1 MRTFVSYNNHI
12 YHKIFIL
19 WHIKLSNKSRKL
31 RIFKISWFLPSFGVS
46 QQNPHNYLKKR
57 WNFVKIGMV
66 TRNRYKLKVRKSEVA
81 YPYRFLD
88 ILESFGG
95 GAKLPHS
102 GWNTVK
108 KAETHLSRRA
118 LNDFIWQRAF
128 SNANVNEKICIFNKS
143 VLNVLIIFIPYET
156 MLCDDKDPPWFNS
169 RIMSFSQSF

>member
-1 MRTFVSYNNHI
+1 MH
-12 YHKIFIL
+12 
-19 WHIKLSNKSRKL
+19 
-31 RIFKISWFLPSFGVS
+31 SFGVPKPNS
-46 QQNPHNYLKKR
+46 HNYLKKS
-57 WNFVKIGMV
+57 WTSVKTGIDF
-66 TRNRYKLKVRKSEVA
+66 RNRYKLKVRKSEVA